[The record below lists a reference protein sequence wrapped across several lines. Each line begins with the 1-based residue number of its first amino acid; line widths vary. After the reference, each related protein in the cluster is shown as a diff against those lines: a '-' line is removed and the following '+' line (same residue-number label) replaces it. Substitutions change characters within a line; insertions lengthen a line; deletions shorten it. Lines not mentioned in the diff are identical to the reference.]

1 LGFYLYIGKGR
12 GFKVFAGS
20 ALIPKKSRA
29 VDIKEFWP
37 ISLVGGVYKIVPR
50 VLANRLEL
58 VVENIISKPQ
68 NAFIKGRQILDSVL
82 IATECIDSRLGYE
95 VPSLLCKLD
104 IEKAFD
110 HVNWDFFLYSLK
122 MCSFGEKWCKWVAYC
137 ISSVR
142 FSILVNGTLLSLFSG
157 SRGLR
162 QGDPLSPIFIIV
174 REVLS
179 RMISALVIELQ
190 GGV

>member
-1 LGFYLYIGKGR
+1 
-12 GFKVFAGS
+12 
-20 ALIPKKSRA
+20 
-29 VDIKEFWP
+29 
-37 ISLVGGVYKIVPR
+37 VGGVYKIVPR

-110 HVNWDFFLYSLK
+110 HVNW
-122 MCSFGEKWCKWVAYC
+122 CKWVAYC

>member
-1 LGFYLYIGKGR
+1 
-12 GFKVFAGS
+12 
-20 ALIPKKSRA
+20 
-29 VDIKEFWP
+29 
-37 ISLVGGVYKIVPR
+37 VGGVYKIVPR

-162 QGDPLSPIFIIV
+162 QGDPLSPFLFVIRYCGDQALKITFPDLFSIARFKDV
-174 REVLS
+174 AVTNHLELS
-179 RMISALVIELQ
+179 SASH
-190 GGV
+190 